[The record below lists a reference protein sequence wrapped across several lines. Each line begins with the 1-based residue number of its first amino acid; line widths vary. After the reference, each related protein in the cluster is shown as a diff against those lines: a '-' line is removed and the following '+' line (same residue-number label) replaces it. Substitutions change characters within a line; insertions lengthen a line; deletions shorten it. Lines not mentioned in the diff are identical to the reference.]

1 MIDNFLPVYIY
12 DTELM
17 SQEEQ
22 TLILNKIASR
32 PFSFEVGGIHASHD
46 GISGIPGFKF
56 LDRPIMMSGSDN
68 MEDEDPLR
76 ETLKMIVEKFCDK
89 HNLKLLK
96 YLRMRT
102 NITFPSLDQRGTHP
116 HVDLRN
122 RFKHYVF
129 IYYVNDSDGDTV
141 MFTLK
146 ADGKV
151 HTQDEL
157 HEFKRFAPSGGGVLM
172 FDADYFH
179 TWHHPL
185 KSEYRCIMLAN
196 IQIELP

>member
-1 MIDNFLPVYIY
+1 MIDNSLPIYLY

-17 SQEEQ
+17 SGEEQ
-22 TLILNKIASR
+22 QNILQEIAR
-32 PFSFEVGGIHASHD
+32 HPFIFEVDGIHASHD
-46 GISGIPGFKF
+46 GISGIPGSRF
-56 LDRPIMMSGSDN
+56 LDRPIMMSGSDDMN
-68 MEDEDPLR
+68 DNDPLR
-76 ETLKMIVEKFCDK
+76 ETIKMVVEKFCTK
-89 HNLKLLK
+89 HNLKLTN

-146 ADGKV
+146 ADGNV
-151 HTQDEL
+151 HTQEEL
-157 HEFKRFAPSGGGVLM
+157 IEFKRFAPAGGGVLL

-179 TWHHPL
+179 TWEHPL
-185 KSEYRCIMLAN
+185 RANYRCIMLAN